1 MKTAQENSAKSGAG
15 AELGLLTGLE
25 PILWGYKDHTEIRG
39 TAQDKLMVGVRKF
52 TRVREPH
59 RMIF

>member
-1 MKTAQENSAKSGAG
+1 MAQKNSAKSGAG

-25 PILWGYKDHTEIRG
+25 PILWGYREHTEVSG
-39 TAQDKLMVGVRKF
+39 TAQDKVIVGVGKF
-52 TRVREPH
+52 TKVRGPH